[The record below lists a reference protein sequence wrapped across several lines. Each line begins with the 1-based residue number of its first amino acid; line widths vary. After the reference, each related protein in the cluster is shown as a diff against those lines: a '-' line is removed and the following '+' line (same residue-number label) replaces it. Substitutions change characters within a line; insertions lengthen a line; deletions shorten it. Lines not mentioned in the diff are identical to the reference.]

1 MLPKSPLRS
10 PERYDRQHSRARAA
24 SRGVPKGASVRKP
37 LHGGC
42 GSAILS
48 VPGRPKRKSWLKRL
62 DRELTTYVDT
72 LMVGDVTAFR
82 DALTARGLAYHLH
95 VQGGLIVWP
104 PGTTFT
110 VPPRRGA
117 PLRGLPSSGGA
128 SSTTSKR

>member
-1 MLPKSPLRS
+1 M
-10 PERYDRQHSRARAA
+10 
-24 SRGVPKGASVRKP
+24 RKP

-82 DALTARGLAYHLH
+82 DALTARGLAYHLY

-110 VPPRRGA
+110 VPQRRRA